1 MRRVCEAEPEKLL
14 KLFGTDPVHLM
25 EAGYKAIATRLA
37 EELETPH
44 VVHVR
49 SLTSGPVASG
59 SGKGGSRPVPRES
72 STADTQVEAHRNSN
86 WADRGGHIGT
96 YHVSGHGRG
105 IAAEAP
111 PPADAE

>member
-1 MRRVCEAEPEKLL
+1 MI
-14 KLFGTDPVHLM
+14 
-25 EAGYKAIATRLA
+25 EAGWT
-37 EELETPH
+37 
-44 VVHVR
+44 
-49 SLTSGPVASG
+49 GN
-59 SGKGGSRPVPRES
+59 
-72 STADTQVEAHRNSN
+72 TQVEAHRNSN